1 MNGVV
6 MTTKRV
12 ILNTVASVLILG
24 IGYTGV
30 KYLLNNSPKA
40 TQQKPTISGLLVD
53 TIQLRASTHDIIIPA
68 IGTVEA
74 SQKASL
80 STKVAGKLIFTSP
93 SLTPGQI
100 VKKGELLAQIDSSD
114 YEVALAQIEAQ
125 LRSAKATELI
135 EKGQQ
140 ASALKELELS
150 GLNPSGLN
158 RSLILREP
166 QLSQVEASIAGLEAS
181 LKMAQN
187 NLKQTRILAP
197 YTGVITKKSAE
208 LGNYISSQSVIA
220 EVVATDAFWMYAN
233 IPSAYLPFLNTLSE
247 EKLSSLHVS
256 LFANNK
262 KLSQKARILKLLPEL
277 DTLTKQTRILLRIE
291 DPLQLGTKVN
301 QSPDVL
307 LQETLSIEIN
317 AGQYDNL
324 IALPLK
330 YLRANNNVWLM
341 DKENKLTIKPID
353 VVYKNA
359 DVALLK
365 QGISEEDKVI
375 TTYLSA
381 AVEGTDL
388 VDMKT
393 MKKAK
398 KGE

>member
-1 MNGVV
+1 

-24 IGYTGV
+24 IGYAGV

-68 IGTVEA
+68 IATVEA

-100 VKKGELLAQIDSSD
+100 VKKGELLAQIDPSD
-114 YEVALAQIEAQ
+114 YEVAVAQIEAQ

-166 QLSQVEASIAGLEAS
+166 QLAQVEASIANLEAS
-181 LKMAQN
+181 RKMAQY
-187 NLKQTRILAP
+187 NLMQTRILAP

-262 KLSQKARILKLLPEL
+262 KLSQKARILKVLPEL
-277 DTLTKQTRILLRIE
+277 DTLTKQTRVLLRIE
-291 DPLQLGTKVN
+291 DPLQLGIKAS

-317 AGQYDNL
+317 AGQYANL

-341 DKENKLTIKPID
+341 NKENKLTIKP
-353 VVYKNA
+353 VEVMYKNA

-365 QGISEEDKVI
+365 EGISEDDKVI

-381 AVEGTDL
+381 AVEGTAL

>member
-1 MNGVV
+1 

-24 IGYTGV
+24 IGYAGV

-68 IGTVEA
+68 IATVEA

-100 VKKGELLAQIDSSD
+100 VKKGELLAQIDPSD
-114 YEVALAQIEAQ
+114 YEVAVAQIEAQ

-166 QLSQVEASIAGLEAS
+166 QLAQVEASIANLEAS
-181 LKMAQN
+181 RKMAQY
-187 NLKQTRILAP
+187 NLMQTRILAP

-262 KLSQKARILKLLPEL
+262 KLSQKARILKVLPEL
-277 DTLTKQTRILLRIE
+277 DTLTKQTRVLLRIE
-291 DPLQLGTKVN
+291 DPLQLGIKAS

-317 AGQYDNL
+317 AGQSENL

-341 DKENKLTIKPID
+341 NKENKLTIKP
-353 VVYKNA
+353 VEVMYKNA

-365 QGISEEDKVI
+365 EGISEDDKVI

-381 AVEGTDL
+381 AVEGTAL